1 MTSEEQELITAF
13 ELHSADGI
21 RDALAKGI
29 DVNRKIDGKLPV
41 DWLTEMYSRGKAF
54 PECVRVLVENG
65 ARLSSVALEQVL
77 LDDGAGLTSSLKQD
91 PGLLKHRVSMVS
103 AFTPL
108 VDASLLHVAAEFQ
121 CENAVIA
128 LLEAGI
134 DVNAKA
140 GIDDFGMNGHTPIFH
155 TVNSSHNRAES
166 IFNLLLEAG
175 AQTEVRLNGI
185 TWGKGF
191 EWETTLFDVTL
202 VSYTQFGLLPQ
213 VHRKEADIYET
224 IRRLLTASGRPVP
237 PLENIPNK
245 YLQT

>member
-29 DVNRKIDGKLPV
+29 DVNRKIDGKPPV

-54 PECVRVLVENG
+54 PGCVRVLVDQG
-65 ARLSSVALEQVL
+65 ARFSSVALEQVL
-77 LDDGAGLTSSLKQD
+77 LDDGEGLAASLKQD
-91 PGLLKHRVSMVS
+91 PGLLNHHVSMVS

-108 VDASLLHVAAEFQ
+108 VDSSLLHIAAEFQ

-128 LLEAGI
+128 LLEAGA
-134 DVNAKA
+134 DVDAKA
-140 GIDDFGMNGHTPIFH
+140 GVDDFGMNGHTPIFH
-155 TVNSSHNRAES
+155 TVNSSANRAES
-166 IFNLLLEAG
+166 VFKLLIEAG
-175 AQTEVRLNGI
+175 AQTEIRLNGI

-213 VHRKEADIYET
+213 LHRKETDIYST
-224 IRRLLTASGRPVP
+224 IRQLLTASGRPVP
-237 PLENIPNK
+237 SLENVPNR
-245 YLQT
+245 YLET